1 MRTTNCKISM
11 FCSVLLAAFVTLFLM
26 CVNLISICL
35 LQKKLLLFIL
45 STKVGYVLMAIYV
58 CSLNVIM
65 IMIRICFYTHFIFKM
80 TFQIDLDICI
90 F

>member
-1 MRTTNCKISM
+1 MRTTNWKISM
-11 FCSVLLAAFVTLFLM
+11 FCSVSS
-26 CVNLISICL
+26 ISHFISDVCKFNFYL
-35 LQKKLLLFIL
+35 PFTKKLLCIFA
-45 STKVGYVLMAIYV
+45 TKVGYVLMAIYV

-65 IMIRICFYTHFIFKM
+65 IMIRICFYTHFIFKL

>member
-11 FCSVLLAAFVTLFLM
+11 FCSVS
-26 CVNLISICL
+26 SICHFISDVCKFNFYL
-35 LQKKLLLFIL
+35 PFTKKLLLCIFA
-45 STKVGYVLMAIYV
+45 TKVGYVLMAIYV

-80 TFQIDLDICI
+80 TLQIDLDICI